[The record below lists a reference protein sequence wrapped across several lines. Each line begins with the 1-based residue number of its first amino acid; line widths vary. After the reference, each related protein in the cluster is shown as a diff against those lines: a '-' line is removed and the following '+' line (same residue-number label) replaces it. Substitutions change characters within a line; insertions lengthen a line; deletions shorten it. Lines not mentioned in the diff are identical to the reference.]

1 MNRIVDITRKVK
13 LQRANILYR
22 FGDLKNVGNVHA
34 YYIISQTFALSFL
47 VGGVNLSPLFDN
59 AEFQSSHVQRAFQYL
74 KFWESAR
81 ENLNQFWFIP
91 SQVMGDHAECI
102 ETLTRYTLYKN
113 FFFHHFFKNGRVT
126 KVEIGN

>member
-1 MNRIVDITRKVK
+1 MSVVFTHTTLYLK
-13 LQRANILYR
+13 L
-22 FGDLKNVGNVHA
+22 
-34 YYIISQTFALSFL
+34 FALSFF

-59 AEFQSSHVQRAFQYL
+59 AEFQSSHVQRTFQYL

-102 ETLTRYTLYKN
+102 ETLARYTLYKN
-113 FFFHHFFKNGRVT
+113 IFFTISSRMA
-126 KVEIGN
+126 E

>member
-1 MNRIVDITRKVK
+1 MSVMFTHTTLHLK
-13 LQRANILYR
+13 L
-22 FGDLKNVGNVHA
+22 
-34 YYIISQTFALSFL
+34 FALSFF

-102 ETLTRYTLYKN
+102 ETLARYTLYKN
-113 FFFHHFFKNGRVT
+113 IFFTISSRMA
-126 KVEIGN
+126 E